1 MKEEIKKKFKKYLET
16 KASENTS
23 YQKSWDAAKAIL
35 RGNFISINAYVKK
48 ERSQANNLLL
58 QLKDLDK

>member
-16 KASENTS
+16 KESENTS
-23 YQKSWDAAKAIL
+23 YQKLWDSAKAIR

-48 ERSQANNLLL
+48 ERSQANNLPL